1 LNSNYHS
8 IPRSAFDALAA
19 GGGGPDA
26 IRDLARARYSKH
38 VTMLAGVVSQA
49 EDAGHRQQRLARR
62 GFSLLAEVKRQ
73 HPAVADQVIMHPS
86 VGAWALRAMGPSQE
100 RTELAGA
107 DPGWLSAIAAAAAIR
122 AGVAAEIEVEA
133 VDGAV
138 MLPSLGRARV
148 YGDAAVARSGQPHA
162 EVFSAQGRVTIP
174 ADVHSD
180 APGWQGLR
188 RVRVGALDVIIDD
201 LDSFRMPSSTDLA
214 PRLSPAA
221 MTRFGDALR
230 QAWPLLASDHSDV
243 AAEVLQAVTVV
254 VPLVSVPGG
263 HISSSS
269 SATFGAV
276 ALSEPPDPYTC
287 AETFAHEMQHLKL
300 SALLDVVALTLPD
313 DGRRYYAPWRDDPRP
328 VGGLLQGAYAF
339 LGVSGFWRRQCRL
352 APGKVRLRAE
362 TEFLRWREAARRV
375 VSTLQSSGHLT
386 ATGLDFVN
394 GMAKTLDTWREEHVS
409 PEAESL
415 ARRRAA
421 KHLADWEAANGP
433 VPDGERG

>member
-1 LNSNYHS
+1 MKADYHS
-8 IPRSAFDALAA
+8 IPRSSFDALAA
-19 GGGGPDA
+19 GGGGPGA

-38 VTMLAGVVSQA
+38 VTMLAGVVGHA
-49 EDAGHRQQRLARR
+49 EDAGPRQKRLARQ

-73 HPAVADQVIMHPS
+73 HPAIADQVIMHPS
-86 VGAWALRAMGPSQE
+86 VGAWALRAMGPPQG

-122 AGVAAEIEVEA
+122 AGVPAEIEVEA
-133 VDGAV
+133 VGGAV
-138 MLPSLGRARV
+138 MLPSLGQATVPGGAAIARN
-148 YGDAAVARSGQPHA
+148 GQPHT
-162 EVFSAQGRVTIP
+162 EVFSAQGRVVIP

-180 APGWQGLR
+180 APGWLGLR
-188 RVRVGALDVIIDD
+188 RVQVGALDVIIDD

-214 PRLSPAA
+214 PRLSPAD
-221 MTRFGDALR
+221 MTRFGGALK
-230 QAWPLLASDHSDV
+230 QAWPLLESDHPDV

-254 VPLVSVPGG
+254 VPLVPVPGG

-313 DGRRYYAPWRDDPRP
+313 DGKRYYAPWRDDPRP

-339 LGVSGFWRRQCRL
+339 LGVSGFWRRQRQF
-352 APGKVRLRAE
+352 APGKVGLRAE
-362 TEFLRWREAARRV
+362 TEFLRWREAAGRV
-375 VSTLQSSGHLT
+375 VDTLQSSGRLT
-386 ATGLDFVN
+386 PTGVDFAD
-394 GMAKTLDTWREEHVS
+394 GMTKTLDSWREERVS
-409 PEAESL
+409 PEAEFL
-415 ARRRAA
+415 ARRRAE

-433 VPDGERG
+433 VSDGERG